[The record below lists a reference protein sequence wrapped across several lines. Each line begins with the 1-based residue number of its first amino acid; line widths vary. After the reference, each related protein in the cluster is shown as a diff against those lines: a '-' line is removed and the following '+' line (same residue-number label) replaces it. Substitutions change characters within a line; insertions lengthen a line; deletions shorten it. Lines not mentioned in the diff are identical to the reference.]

1 MVPYTS
7 HQKEGHMPGRP
18 FQVMEAIYS
27 IPTLA
32 HTSVDTKAG
41 KNSMEVKAI
50 QPRKPCN
57 IKETSVTLKD

>member
-1 MVPYTS
+1 
-7 HQKEGHMPGRP
+7 MPGRP

-50 QPRKPCN
+50 QPRKPYN